1 MPQISLYIDKD
12 TLLKIEKAAKQ
23 ENISLSKWVGK
34 NIKRAIQEDYPPK
47 YFELFGA
54 IVDESFTVPKL
65 TFKGDLKS
73 NHTLIGVQ
81 S

>member
-34 NIKRAIQEDYPPK
+34 NIKKAIQEQYPPK

-54 IVDESFTVPKL
+54 IVDEPFTVPKL
-65 TFKGDLKS
+65 TFKEDRKRE
-73 NHTLIGVQ
+73 Q
-81 S
+81 F

>member
-23 ENISLSKWVGK
+23 EKISLSKWVGK
-34 NIKRAIQEDYPPK
+34 NIKKAIQEDYPPK

-54 IVDESFTVPKL
+54 IVD
-65 TFKGDLKS
+65 
-73 NHTLIGVQ
+73 
-81 S
+81 